1 MTDSRILL
9 CTDLDRTLI
18 PNGHQPESPQARARF
33 SDFCRRPEVSLT
45 YVTGRHQQL
54 VQQAIETY
62 QLPMPDYV
70 ITDVGT
76 KIYEVGDHEWLEL
89 SEWETLIGADWQ
101 GNSRQQ
107 LEAYLSGIE
116 GIEPQESTKQNTHKL
131 SYYLPLDVDHQAIMK
146 QMQACLQARNI
157 AASLVWSV
165 DEPEQIGLLDVLPLN
180 ASKLHAIEF
189 LQHHLGFS
197 DNQILFAGD
206 SGNDLHVLS
215 SHIQS
220 VLVANASA
228 EVRSQAQTLS
238 SKHGNAEQLY
248 LASGSGDDD
257 NGNYASGILQ
267 GVCHFMPQFC
277 RVIESRKPK
286 Q

>member
-1 MTDSRILL
+1 MNDLRLLL

-18 PNGHQPESPQARARF
+18 PNGHQPESSDARRRF
-33 SDFCRRPEVSLT
+33 SRFCQNPEVTLV

-54 VQQAIETY
+54 VQQAIEVY
-62 QLPMPDYV
+62 ELPQPDFV

-76 KIYEVGDHEWLEL
+76 KIYEVVDQKWIEL
-89 SEWETLIGADWQ
+89 SEWESLIGADWQ
-101 GNSRQQ
+101 GKRRQQ
-107 LEAYLSGIE
+107 LEVYLSGVDALE
-116 GIEPQESTKQNTHKL
+116 RQEEAKQNTYKL
-131 SYYLPLDVDHQAIMK
+131 SYYLPLNADHQAVMK
-146 QMQACLQARNI
+146 QVQACLQAQNI

-165 DEPEQIGLLDVLPLN
+165 DEPEQVGLLDILPQS

-197 DNQILFAGD
+197 DKQLVFAGD

-215 SHIQS
+215 SHLQA

-238 SKHGNAEQLY
+238 SRHGNATQLY
-248 LASGSGDDD
+248 LAKDSGDED
-257 NGNYASGILQ
+257 NGNYANGILQ
-267 GVCHFMPQFC
+267 GVCHFMPDFC
-277 RVIESRKPK
+277 RVIEMREAK
-286 Q
+286 